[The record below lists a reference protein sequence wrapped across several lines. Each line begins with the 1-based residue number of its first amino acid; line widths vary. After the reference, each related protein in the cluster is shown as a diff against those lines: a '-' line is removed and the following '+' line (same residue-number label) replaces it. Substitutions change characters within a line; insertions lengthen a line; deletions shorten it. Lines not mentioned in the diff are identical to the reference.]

1 MGTLLYERKV
11 RKMSQLSEVWR
22 VHGGEIARKCPKYE
36 IIGTGCTQYFGCDK
50 CMGKKQVVVVK
61 EKKKVKPVKKVKK
74 QKRKTK
80 RSKK

>member
-22 VHGGEIARKCPKYE
+22 VHGGEISRKCPKYE
-36 IIGTGCTQYFGCDK
+36 IIVTGCTQYFECDK